1 MSLFLCFR
9 AGGNA
14 NVDNVNN
21 DGNVNNNNVNNN
33 NAVRPVVSLL
43 SDAISGGDGTV
54 GNPFYVNEA
63 YTS

>member
-1 MSLFLCFR
+1 MVVFCYDP

-33 NAVRPVVSLL
+33 NAVRHV
-43 SDAISGGDGTV
+43 ISQYNYI
-54 GNPFYVNEA
+54 GNI
-63 YTS
+63 

>member
-1 MSLFLCFR
+1 MVVFCYDP

-33 NAVRPVVSLL
+33 NREIIDFDAY
-43 SDAISGGDGTV
+43 SDDETIFCMNRSHYGT
-54 GNPFYVNEA
+54 
-63 YTS
+63 

>member
-1 MSLFLCFR
+1 MVVFCYGP

-33 NAVRPVVSLL
+33 NNAVRLV
-43 SDAISGGDGTV
+43 ISSYNYI
-54 GNPFYVNEA
+54 GNI
-63 YTS
+63 

>member
-1 MSLFLCFR
+1 MVVFCYGS

-33 NAVRPVVSLL
+33 NAVRPVIS
-43 SDAISGGDGTV
+43 SDNYI
-54 GNPFYVNEA
+54 GNI
-63 YTS
+63 

>member
-1 MSLFLCFR
+1 MVVLLCFGP

-33 NAVRPVVSLL
+33 NAVRPV
-43 SDAISGGDGTV
+43 ISSYNYI
-54 GNPFYVNEA
+54 GNI
-63 YTS
+63 